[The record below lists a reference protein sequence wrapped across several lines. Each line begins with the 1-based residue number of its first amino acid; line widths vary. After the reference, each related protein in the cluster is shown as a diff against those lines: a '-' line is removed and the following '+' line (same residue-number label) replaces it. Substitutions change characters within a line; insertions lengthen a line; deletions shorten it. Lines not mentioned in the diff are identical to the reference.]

1 MRFSEILNY
10 PLSLL
15 GIKLVR
21 LSKLKQLQKAAVYE
35 YNISDIEK
43 DEQFTGIYS
52 KVKEYTLVGI
62 ERSYALYKAVK
73 YVVDNKI
80 PGDFVEC
87 GVWKGGSCM
96 LIAYTLLQK
105 NVKDRN
111 IWLYDTFAGMTQPG
125 EKDGEVEKAEWLKQK
140 LTEEKNNWCFG
151 ELDDVKNNL
160 LITGYPVDK
169 QNFIRGKV
177 EDTIPRH
184 LPGKI
189 ALLRLDTDWYE
200 STKHELEHLYP
211 LLQEGGVLIID
222 DYGAWEGARKATD
235 EYFNNQNVFFNRI
248 DYTGRLLVK

>member
-1 MRFSEILNY
+1 
-10 PLSLL
+10 
-15 GIKLVR
+15 
-21 LSKLKQLQKAAVYE
+21 
-35 YNISDIEK
+35 
-43 DEQFTGIYS
+43 
-52 KVKEYTLVGI
+52 
-62 ERSYALYKAVK
+62 
-73 YVVDNKI
+73 
-80 PGDFVEC
+80 
-87 GVWKGGSCM
+87 M
-96 LIAYTLLQK
+96 LIAYTLLQE

-140 LTEEKNNWCFG
+140 LTEEKNNWCLG

-169 QNFIRGKV
+169 LNFVRGKV

-211 LLQEGGVLIID
+211 LLQERGVLLID
-222 DYGAWEGARKATD
+222 DYGAWQGARKATD
-235 EYFNNQNVFFNRI
+235 EYFKDKSEVFLHRV
-248 DYTGRLLVK
+248 DYTGRLVIK